1 MTREPAELRVDG
13 RGRVELPVGLLV
25 EAGISRGT
33 DVVALSGGDGRIVI
47 RRAEDGM
54 KDLIEKGRL

>member
-1 MTREPAELRVDG
+1 M
-13 RGRVELPVGLLV
+13 

-33 DVVALSGGDGRIVI
+33 DVVAFSDGDGRIVI
-47 RRAEDGM
+47 RRAEEGM